1 VSDAADGA
9 DGVLARLAATL
20 DTRRGADP
28 ASSYA
33 ASLFDR
39 GPDTMLKKVGEEAVE
54 FILAGKDDDDA
65 HLVAE
70 AADVWFH
77 MLVLLSYR
85 GLGPDDILGELARRE
100 GLSGHAE
107 KASRDVQP
115 RDAVPADAHVDAPG
129 DVTRGE
135 STA

>member
-1 VSDAADGA
+1 MSGSGND
-9 DGVLARLAATL
+9 VLSRLAATL
-20 DTRRGADP
+20 DERRGADP

-39 GPDTMLKKVGEEAVE
+39 GPDTILKKIGEEAVE
-54 FILAGKDDDDA
+54 LILAGTGDDDA

-85 GLGPDDILGELARRE
+85 GLGPDDILSELARRE
-100 GLSGHAE
+100 GVSGHAE
-107 KASRDVQP
+107 KASRDVQ
-115 RDAVPADAHVDAPG
+115 
-129 DVTRGE
+129 TNRGE
-135 STA
+135 STP